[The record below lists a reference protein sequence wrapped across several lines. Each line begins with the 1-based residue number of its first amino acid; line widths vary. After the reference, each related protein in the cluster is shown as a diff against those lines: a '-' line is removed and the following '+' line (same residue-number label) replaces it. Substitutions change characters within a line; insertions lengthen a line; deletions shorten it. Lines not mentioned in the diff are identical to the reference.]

1 MASKDAIR
9 KRGEEPG
16 RESWWIASK
25 ES

>member
-9 KRGEEPG
+9 KRGEEQG